1 MITNFYLGTVA
12 IDLTYQCPFRCLH
25 CFNTSGEHPKEFVEL
40 TDEEWLNVIKDV
52 MKINVGQLSIG
63 GGEATIR
70 RKLLLDIANKIMQAE
85 SEIEIAIVSN
95 GYFIDKEFARDLF
108 MANIKSVQI
117 SVDGFEESYER
128 IRQMKGGFKKAINA
142 IKYLLSENINTAVS
156 FAPTTFNI
164 ADLDRLIDYLYKLG
178 VRVFRCQPLMMLGRA
193 EIFLKNYVPTYE
205 NYRTIANILDDKK
218 NKFPDMYIEW
228 GDPLDHLVRGRI
240 RQGQLSYVTIG
251 GYGDIY
257 VSPYLPISFGNVK
270 KHSLHEYLESGLRD
284 VWSNAFLRKV
294 TEKINDTIIVI

>member
-1 MITNFYLGTVA
+1 
-12 IDLTYQCPFRCLH
+12 
-25 CFNTSGEHPKEFVEL
+25 
-40 TDEEWLNVIKDV
+40 
-52 MKINVGQLSIG
+52 
-63 GGEATIR
+63 
-70 RKLLLDIANKIMQAE
+70 
-85 SEIEIAIVSN
+85 
-95 GYFIDKEFARDLF
+95 
-108 MANIKSVQI
+108 
-117 SVDGFEESYER
+117 
-128 IRQMKGGFKKAINA
+128 
-142 IKYLLSENINTAVS
+142 
-156 FAPTTFNI
+156 
-164 ADLDRLIDYLYKLG
+164 
-178 VRVFRCQPLMMLGRA
+178 MMLGRA

-294 TEKINDTIIVI
+294 TEKINDTNAMDLTAIGLPAIFTESPIELDILSSDYNKKTQELLNILE